1 MVSELRQVGA
11 QTDVIEEKTQSI
23 AGSGGKVV
31 NEMESVSAASEE
43 QSASAGEIATASD
56 SLAQLAQDLSESLQR
71 FKY

>member
-23 AGSGGKVV
+23 ADSGGKVV